1 MPKIWNE
8 LLEYGCSSHERA
20 SRNFFKLQRMLIIHH
35 QKRREEEMEKDT
47 CFDLR
52 TDKILSCMTIFV
64 SGKASKGVRILSH
77 SNLVCIRHR
86 ESEKKTNL
94 TFGQSDRVKKSMV
107 VQVCKCYIICITCEC
122 CAKSEAPNR

>member
-20 SRNFFKLQRMLIIHH
+20 SRKFFKLQRMIIIHH
-35 QKRREEEMEKDT
+35 QKRREEEMEKKEIRFT
-47 CFDLR
+47 ISYH
-52 TDKILSCMTIFV
+52 ILF
-64 SGKASKGVRILSH
+64 KNK
-77 SNLVCIRHR
+77 RHR
-86 ESEKKTNL
+86 EEKKTNL